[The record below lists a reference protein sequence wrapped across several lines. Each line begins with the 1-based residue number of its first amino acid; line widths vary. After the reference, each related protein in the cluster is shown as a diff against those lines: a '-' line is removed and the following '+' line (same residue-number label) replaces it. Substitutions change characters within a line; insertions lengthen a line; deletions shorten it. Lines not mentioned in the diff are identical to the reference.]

1 MRKPNTAPPPKRRK
15 VEPVAEVTFDP
26 DARQE
31 YLTGYHK
38 RKVQRANHAREIAQK
53 KEREEKVKERREL
66 RDSRKREAEERL
78 EQVNAFIRAQVDS
91 DDEGG
96 GEQATTDKV
105 EAEVWEGFADAS
117 AVNGE
122 DEYVD
127 EDKYT
132 TVVVKELDDI
142 RNYESNEE
150 EEDADKKPENGD
162 EAEAGDDHK
171 IKKSWTKKR
180 PLNDKSKK
188 KKKRDFRYESKHER
202 RTERKKQKLKSSAAA
217 KARKGK

>member
-1 MRKPNTAPPPKRRK
+1 MKNTAPPPKRRK
-15 VEPVAEVTFDP
+15 VEPVEQVTFDP

-53 KEREEKVKERREL
+53 KDREEKIVNRREL
-66 RDSRKREAEERL
+66 REQRKREAEERV
-78 EQVNAFIRAQVDS
+78 EQVNAFMRAQADS
-91 DDEGG
+91 DNQAGADTEQN
-96 GEQATTDKV
+96 GEQDE
-105 EAEVWEGFADAS
+105 EAEVFEGFGDAP
-117 AVNGE
+117 AVSGQ

-142 RNYESNEE
+142 RDYESGEE
-150 EEDADKKPENGD
+150 EAEGDEKPED
-162 EAEAGDDHK
+162 EEGTVDQK
-171 IKKSWTKKR
+171 SGKKSWTKKR
-180 PLNDKSKK
+180 PLNDKTKK
-188 KKKRDFRYESKHER
+188 KKKRDFRYESKVER
-202 RTERKKQKLKSSAAA
+202 RTERKKQKLKNSAAA